1 VKQAGELVPNTGK
14 SFMQD
19 AAPKVNR
26 VLGIDPG
33 LRVTGYAVMERHGG
47 EIQLLEAGIITSK
60 APGKSSLQKRLGLIH
75 EGITEILNQFKPGAM
90 AVEQLFAHYK
100 HPRTAI
106 LMGHARGVILL
117 CAAQHNLGLTSFNPT
132 RVKKTL
138 TGSGRASKQQVQY
151 AIQRELGLPG
161 LPEPADV
168 ADAMAIGLAFL
179 YAQKIEGREIA

>member
-1 VKQAGELVPNTGK
+1 
-14 SFMQD
+14 
-19 AAPKVNR
+19 
-26 VLGIDPG
+26 
-33 LRVTGYAVMERHGG
+33 
-47 EIQLLEAGIITSK
+47 
-60 APGKSSLQKRLGLIH
+60 QKRLGLIH